1 MKRCKKALLITM
13 MILVMG
19 SLMTGCGMNND
30 QNMDETTQNE
40 MNNTTDDN
48 NTTDNVN
55 EGTTGNGDE
64 ADGNPAGDARPNG
77 SGANGAGAGIAKKNR
92 NGAGADGVDGTGSTD
107 EDNDSNPVGDAV
119 DDVADG
125 VGEAVDDMGEG
136 IGDAVDNLGGGSF
149 DQYDDAKKYLL
160 DKIGKDNANANYEV
174 RDEKGDLVSYNSA
187 DADAR
192 GYQFSV
198 YETDTDEKI
207 GIYYVDKETGKIFRY
222 MGKDSVESY

>member
-30 QNMDETTQNE
+30 QNTDETTQNE
-40 MNNTTDDN
+40 MN

-64 ADGNPAGDARPNG
+64 ADGNPAGDN
-77 SGANGAGAGIAKKNR
+77 GANGAGVGENDMD
-92 NGAGADGVDGTGSTD
+92 GAGEDGVDGTGNTD
-107 EDNDSNPVGDAV
+107 EDNGSNPVGDAV

-174 RDEKGDLVSYNSA
+174 RDEKEDLVSYNSA